1 MNINFIILGGT
12 NNEKGELNNYTKNRI
27 IKCYQMLSNL
37 KDRDITIHFSGGFN
51 EKFNKTNISHS
62 KICFNYFEELNKNK
76 YNVKKELHI
85 NNNNTV
91 DEAINFG
98 KYFQN
103 YNSEIKIITNDWH
116 SDRVKYLFK
125 KVFDFY
131 EISNYEIIGVE
142 SNILDK
148 NLLDVERTKI
158 KELKEKPYGL
168 WKKWLVNNYY
178 SKYLNLRLIKKNES
192 DGKIIVNMRNENN
205 EYFFDT
211 SKFNWESFKNIFY
224 NKYFSNEIPPFFV
237 CLDKEVLGF
246 IGCKTIE
253 PNINDIGIM
262 FFKKFQNKGFGKV
275 SLNKFLE
282 IYKNNYYNNKKKIIS
297 KILKKNIASYKK
309 FISNKFKLDET
320 KTTDEIYYLTF

>member
-1 MNINFIILGGT
+1 MSLNLIILGGT
-12 NNEKGELNNYTKNRI
+12 NNDKGELNNFTKNRI
-27 IKCYQMLSNL
+27 IRCYELLLNYEG
-37 KDRDITIHFSGGFN
+37 KNVTIHFSGGYN

-62 KICFNYFEELNKNK
+62 EICLNYFKYLNKNNC
-76 YNVKKELHI
+76 NVMNNLHI

-103 YNSEIKIITNDWH
+103 NNSEIKIITNDWH
-116 SDRVKYLFK
+116 CDRVKYLFK

-131 EISNYEIIGVE
+131 NIKNYEIIGID

-148 NLLDVERTKI
+148 NLLNAEKTKI
-158 KELKEKPYGL
+158 KELKEKPYGT

-178 SKYLNLRLIKKNES
+178 SKNLQLKLTEKTEQ

-211 SKFNWESFKNIFY
+211 SKFNWESFKNIYY
-224 NKYFSNEIPPFFV
+224 NKYFINEIPPFFV
-237 CLDKEVLGF
+237 CLDNEILGF
-246 IGCKTIE
+246 IGCKTIK

-262 FFKKFQNKGFGKV
+262 FFKKFQNCGFGKV
-275 SLNKFLE
+275 SLNKFLD
-282 IYKNNYYNNKKKIIS
+282 IYKKNYYNNNKIIIS
-297 KILKKNIASYKK
+297 KILKQNIASYKI
-309 FISNKFKLDET
+309 FISNGFKLDEN
-320 KTTDEIYYLTF
+320 KTTEELYYLTY